1 MLLTGGSG
9 GEGKSKSFPEFLD
22 RDRLRF
28 LFGNVEDLD
37 KVATGKDRRT
47 IAVSS
52 SKVGGPK
59 QDFHDRGVVKSGH
72 DVGV

>member
-1 MLLTGGSG
+1 MLLTGGS

-37 KVATGKDRRT
+37 KVATGEDRRT

-59 QDFHDRGVVKSGH
+59 QDFHDRSVVKSGH
-72 DVGV
+72 DLSV